1 MQELHYGRK
10 RSGIKKEI
18 QAKLK
23 DWFSTIEDESLR
35 KLVEKNTI
43 VTGGCIASMLLGE
56 KINDFDIYF
65 RDKHTTKLIAEYY
78 VNKFNEAN
86 KIEVAEGVVNY
97 QPTVKEDDVT
107 NCKGE
112 SENRIL
118 IYMKSAGLASEEQ
131 VEYDYFETHSSDDKL
146 QEFVES
152 LDASDKDFGNKYRP
166 VFLSQNAVTLSHRI
180 QLVIRFYGEPTEIH
194 RNYDF
199 QHAMC
204 YYDAGTDDLVLPAEA
219 LECLLSR
226 TLIYKGSLYPICSV
240 FRAKKFIER
249 GWRISAGQLLKIMW
263 QISELDLK
271 DMNVLREQLTGVDAM
286 YFHQLVSALREIDS
300 SKIDSTYIATI
311 IDRIFGEI

>member
-1 MQELHYGRK
+1 MSEMHYGRK

-18 QAKLK
+18 QAKLR
-23 DWFSTIEDESLR
+23 DWFATIEDEVLR
-35 KLVEKNTI
+35 KKVEKNTI

-65 RDKHTTKLIAEYY
+65 RDQATTVAIAEYY
-78 VNKFNEAN
+78 VTKFNEKN
-86 KIEVAEGVVNY
+86 KVDVAKGVAQY
-97 QPTVKEDDVT
+97 KPTVQTKTVT
-107 NCKGE
+107 NIKGE
-112 SENRIL
+112 DESRVL
-118 IYMKSAGLASEEQ
+118 IHMKSAGVAAEEQ
-131 VEYDYFETHSSDDKL
+131 VEYDYFELQSTDDKL
-146 QEFVES
+146 NAFVES
-152 LDASDKDFGNKYRP
+152 LAEAENDTKDKYRP
-166 VFLSQNAVTLSHRI
+166 VFLSQNAITLSHKLQI
-180 QLVIRFYGEPTEIH
+180 VIRFFGEPTQIH

-204 YYDAGTDDLVLPAEA
+204 YYDSGSDDLVMPAEA

-271 DMNVLREQLTGVDAM
+271 NMEVLREQLTGVDAM
-286 YFHQLVSALREIDS
+286 YFYQLMQAVKDLDTA
-300 SKIDSTYIATI
+300 KIDSTYIAAI
-311 IDRIFGEI
+311 IDRIFGE

>member
-18 QAKLK
+18 QVKLK

-97 QPTVKEDDVT
+97 QPTVKEDNVT

-112 SENRIL
+112 LENRIL

-204 YYDAGTDDLVLPAEA
+204 YYDAGTDALVLPAEA

-271 DMNVLREQLTGVDAM
+271 DMKVLREQLTGVDAM
-286 YFHQLVSALREIDS
+286 YFHQLVSALREVDS

-311 IDRIFGEI
+311 IDRIFGEV

>member
-1 MQELHYGRK
+1 MSEMHYGRK

-18 QAKLK
+18 QAKLR
-23 DWFSTIEDESLR
+23 DWFATIEDEVLR
-35 KLVEKNTI
+35 KKVEKNTI

-65 RDKHTTKLIAEYY
+65 RDQATTVAIAEYY
-78 VNKFNEAN
+78 VTKFNEKN
-86 KIEVAEGVVNY
+86 KVDVAKGVAQY
-97 QPTVKEDDVT
+97 KPTVQTKTVT
-107 NCKGE
+107 NIKGE
-112 SENRIL
+112 DESRVL
-118 IYMKSAGLASEEQ
+118 IYMKSAGVAAEEQ
-131 VEYDYFETHSSDDKL
+131 VEYDYFELQSTDDKL
-146 QEFVES
+146 NAFVES
-152 LDASDKDFGNKYRP
+152 LAEAENDTKDKYRP
-166 VFLSQNAVTLSHRI
+166 VFLSQNAITLSHKLQI
-180 QLVIRFYGEPTEIH
+180 VIRFFGEPTQIH

-204 YYDAGTDDLVLPAEA
+204 YYDSGSDDLVMPAEA

-271 DMNVLREQLTGVDAM
+271 NMEVLREQLTGVDAM
-286 YFHQLVSALREIDS
+286 YFYQLMQAVKDLDTA
-300 SKIDSTYIATI
+300 KIDTTYIAAI
-311 IDRIFGEI
+311 IDRIFGE

>member
-1 MQELHYGRK
+1 MQDVHYGRK

-18 QAKLK
+18 KAKLQ
-23 DWFSTIEDESLR
+23 DWFATIEDEGLR

-56 KINDFDIYF
+56 KVNDFDIYF
-65 RDKHTTKLIAEYY
+65 RDKATTKLVAEYY
-78 VNKFNEAN
+78 VQKFNESN
-86 KIEVAEGVVNY
+86 KVEVVEGVTPY
-97 QPTVKEDDVT
+97 QPYVKEESVT
-107 NCKGE
+107 NGKGE
-112 SENRIL
+112 NEDRVL
-118 IYMKSAGLASEEQ
+118 IYMKSAGVASEEQ
-131 VEYDYFETHSSDDKL
+131 VEYDYFELHSTDDKL

-152 LDASDKDFGNKYRP
+152 LNDAEKDTGSKYRP

-194 RNYDF
+194 RNYDY

-204 YYDAGTDDLVLPAEA
+204 YYDAGKDDLVLPAEA

-226 TLIYKGSLYPICSV
+226 TLIYRGSLYPICSV

-271 DMNVLREQLTGVDAM
+271 DTNILREQLTGVDAM
-286 YFHQLVSALREIDS
+286 YFHQLVTALKDVDS
-300 SKIDSTYIATI
+300 SKVDSTYIATI
-311 IDRIFGEI
+311 IDRIFGE

>member
-1 MQELHYGRK
+1 MNEIHYGRK

-18 QAKLK
+18 EAKLK
-23 DWFSTIEDESLR
+23 DWFSTIDDEAIR
-35 KLVEKNTI
+35 KKVEKNTI

-65 RDKHTTKLIAEYY
+65 RDQQTTIAVAEYY
-78 VNKFNEAN
+78 VSKFNAKN
-86 KIEVAEGVVNY
+86 KVDVAEGVTHYEPKVQTDTIKNI
-97 QPTVKEDDVT
+97 
-107 NCKGE
+107 KGE
-112 SENRIL
+112 SENRVL
-118 IYMKSAGLASEEQ
+118 IYMKSAGVAAEEQ
-131 VEYDYFETHSSDDKL
+131 VEYDYFELQATDDKL
-146 QEFVES
+146 NAFVES
-152 LDASDKDFGNKYRP
+152 LAEAENDTKDKYRP
-166 VFLSQNAVTLSHRI
+166 VFLSQNAITLSHKLQI
-180 QLVIRFYGEPTEIH
+180 VIRFFGEPTEIH

-204 YYDAGTDDLVLPAEA
+204 YYDSGSKELSLPAEA

-271 DMNVLREQLTGVDAM
+271 NIETLREQLTGVDAM
-286 YFHQLVSALREIDS
+286 YFYQLMQAVKDLDTT
-300 SKIDSTYIATI
+300 KIDATYVAAI
-311 IDRIFGEI
+311 IDRIFGE

>member
-1 MQELHYGRK
+1 MNEIHYGRK

-18 QAKLK
+18 LAKLK
-23 DWFSTIEDESLR
+23 DWFATIDDEVLR
-35 KLVEKNTI
+35 KKVEKNTI

-65 RDKHTTKLIAEYY
+65 RDQATTLAIAEYY
-78 VNKFNEAN
+78 VAKFNEKN
-86 KIEVAEGVVNY
+86 KVDVAEGVTEY
-97 QPTVKEDDVT
+97 KPTVQTKDVI
-107 NCKGE
+107 NIKGE
-112 SENRIL
+112 SESRVL
-118 IYMKSAGLASEEQ
+118 IYMKSAGVAAEEQ
-131 VEYDYFETHSSDDKL
+131 VEYDYFELQATDDKL
-146 QEFVES
+146 NAFVES
-152 LDASDKDFGNKYRP
+152 LAEAENATKDKYRP
-166 VFLSQNAVTLSHRI
+166 VFLSQNAITLSHKLQI
-180 QLVIRFYGEPTEIH
+180 VIRFFGEPTEIH

-204 YYDAGTDDLVLPAEA
+204 YYDSGSKELNMPAEA

-271 DMNVLREQLTGVDAM
+271 NMETLREQLTGVDAM
-286 YFHQLVSALREIDS
+286 YFYQLMQAVKDLDTT
-300 SKIDSTYIATI
+300 KIDATYVAAI
-311 IDRIFGEI
+311 IDRIFGE

>member
-1 MQELHYGRK
+1 MTEIHYGRK

-18 QAKLK
+18 EAKLK
-23 DWFSTIEDESLR
+23 DWFATIDDEVLR
-35 KLVEKNTI
+35 KKVEKNTI

-65 RDKHTTKLIAEYY
+65 RDQATTVAVAEYY
-78 VNKFNEAN
+78 VAKFNEKN
-86 KIEVAEGVVNY
+86 KVDVAEGLTHYEPKV
-97 QPTVKEDDVT
+97 QTATIT
-107 NCKGE
+107 NIKGE
-112 SENRIL
+112 AENRVL
-118 IYMKSAGLASEEQ
+118 IYMKSAGVAAEEQ
-131 VEYDYFETHSSDDKL
+131 VEYDYFEMQATDDKL
-146 QEFVES
+146 NAFVES
-152 LDASDKDFGNKYRP
+152 LNEAENDTKEKYRP
-166 VFLSQNAVTLSHRI
+166 VFLSQNAITLSHKLQI
-180 QLVIRFYGEPTEIH
+180 VIRFFGEPTEIH

-204 YYDAGTDDLVLPAEA
+204 YYDSGSGEMVLPAEA

-271 DMNVLREQLTGVDAM
+271 NMETLREQLTGVDAM
-286 YFHQLVSALREIDS
+286 YFYQLMEAVKNLDT
-300 SKIDSTYIATI
+300 SKIDATYIATI
-311 IDRIFGEI
+311 IDRIFGE

>member
-1 MQELHYGRK
+1 MNEIHYGRK

-18 QAKLK
+18 KDKLK
-23 DWFSTIEDESLR
+23 SWFETIEDEQLR
-35 KLVEKNTI
+35 KRVEKQTI

-65 RDKHTTKLIAEYY
+65 RDKETTKLVAEYY
-78 VNKFNEAN
+78 VSKFNEMN
-86 KIEVAEGVVNY
+86 PVNVAEGVTQY
-97 QPTVKEDDVT
+97 QPTVKEQSLL

-112 SENRIL
+112 MEERIT
-118 IYMKSAGLASEEQ
+118 IYMKSAGVAAEEQ
-131 VEYDYFETHSSDDKL
+131 VEYDYFELHATDDKL
-146 QEFVES
+146 QSFVEN
-152 LDASDKDFGNKYRP
+152 LDTVEKDEGKKYRP

-180 QLVIRFYGEPTEIH
+180 QIVIRFFGEPTEIH

-204 YYDAGTDDLVLPAEA
+204 YYDVGKDELVLPSEA

-226 TLIYKGSLYPICSV
+226 TLIYRGSLYPICSI

-271 DMNVLREQLTGVDAM
+271 DHTTLREQLTGVDAM
-286 YFHQLVSALREIDS
+286 YFHQLVSALREADS

-311 IDRIFGEI
+311 IDRIFGE

>member
-1 MQELHYGRK
+1 MSEMHYGRK

-18 QAKLK
+18 QAKLR
-23 DWFSTIEDESLR
+23 DWFATIEDEVLR
-35 KLVEKNTI
+35 KKVEKNTI

-65 RDKHTTKLIAEYY
+65 RDQATTVAIAEYY
-78 VNKFNEAN
+78 VTKFNEKN
-86 KIEVAEGVVNY
+86 KVDVAKGVAQY
-97 QPTVKEDDVT
+97 KPTVQTKTVT
-107 NCKGE
+107 NIKGE
-112 SENRIL
+112 DESRVL
-118 IYMKSAGLASEEQ
+118 IYMKSAGVAAEEQ
-131 VEYDYFETHSSDDKL
+131 VEYDYFELQSTDDKL
-146 QEFVES
+146 NAFVES
-152 LDASDKDFGNKYRP
+152 LAEAENDTKDKYRP
-166 VFLSQNAVTLSHRI
+166 VFLSQNAITLSHKLQI
-180 QLVIRFYGEPTEIH
+180 VIRFFGEPTQIH

-204 YYDAGTDDLVLPAEA
+204 YYDSGSDDLVMPAEA

-271 DMNVLREQLTGVDAM
+271 NMEVLREQLTGVDAM
-286 YFHQLVSALREIDS
+286 YFYQLMQAVKDLDTA
-300 SKIDSTYIATI
+300 KIDSTYIAAI
-311 IDRIFGEI
+311 IDRIFGE